1 MESADFEKIRSRAY
15 EIWEKEG
22 RPSGRERQHWE
33 QAQREVTR
41 DAAGEAG
48 ETAPGEVRAEEHRA
62 KARSSSDAGAL
73 NSPGEQDKAPNSG
86 NQPEAPSMG
95 KPEKA
100 AARAETKGKRWTKR
114 NKRL

>member
-1 MESADFEKIRSRAY
+1 MESADYEKIRSRAY

-33 QAQREVTR
+33 QAQREVAR

-62 KARSSSDAGAL
+62 KARSSRDAGAL
-73 NSPGEQDKAPNSG
+73 NSSGEQGKAPDSE
-86 NQPEAPSMG
+86 NQPETPSLG
-95 KPEKA
+95 EPEKA
-100 AARAETKGKRWTKR
+100 AARAETKGKRWMKR
-114 NKRL
+114 SKRL